1 MIPIIS
7 STFAG
12 EAPDQPGSIK
22 YIVSD
27 SALQSVAQ
35 RSGTSVARAPGQAA
49 QAQVLDRGPQSVV
62 VELNQ

>member
-35 RSGTSVARAPGQAA
+35 RSGTSVARSPGRQPKPSSSTE
-49 QAQVLDRGPQSVV
+49 DRSRWS
-62 VELNQ
+62 